1 MLRSLAALAY
11 NFLTQSIQITIR
23 ILTSFNFLMTEKIA
37 SEGDAKRAAD
47 VSLLILSLWMVT
59 NPINRT
65 GI

>member
-1 MLRSLAALAY
+1 MLQSLAALAY